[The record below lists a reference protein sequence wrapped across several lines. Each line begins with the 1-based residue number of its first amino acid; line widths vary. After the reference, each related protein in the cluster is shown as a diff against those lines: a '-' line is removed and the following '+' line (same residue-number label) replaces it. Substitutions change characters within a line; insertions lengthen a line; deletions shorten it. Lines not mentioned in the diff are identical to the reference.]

1 MAIIK
6 CPECGRQISDKA
18 PICPNCGVEIAGKI
32 TKCTQCG
39 ETYFSNQA
47 YCPNCQHPTYAPGDN
62 ANASTAEPVQNN
74 KTSMP
79 GASVS
84 AASSTPDNEGQ
95 DRKNSQ
101 KKKVMALIAALCIA
115 LLVGGTGFYFYYNAK
130 KAKEKEAF
138 AFAIR
143 SDDPTVLQTYL
154 DNHLDAPTSHRD
166 SIMLRLELLKKI
178 DKDWTNVLVSGSRAA
193 LADYL
198 AKHPDSEY
206 SIEAKHKIDSI
217 DWESA
222 SNENTMEAMQ
232 LYLTRH
238 ANGEHVDEANMVMK
252 EIKAKTVQDE
262 DRNMVASSLRRFFQ
276 SINARNEAD
285 LQASVTPVISNFLG
299 KTNASKADVVTFMN
313 KIYKDDITNMNWY
326 LNDDYQINKK
336 EIGIDQYEYTVAF
349 SAIQKIERT
358 DPSKEK
364 EVRYQITA
372 SINPDGL
379 ISAMSM
385 TKILE

>member
-47 YCPNCQHPTYAPGDN
+47 CCPNCQHPTY
-62 ANASTAEPVQNN
+62 
-74 KTSMP
+74 
-79 GASVS
+79 VS
-84 AASSTPDNEGQ
+84 GRKADESSASSAPSEHTSAPETSSSVASPTPDNGGQ
-95 DRKNSQ
+95 PRKKTQ
-101 KKKVMALIAALCIA
+101 KRKVTVLIAALCIA
-115 LLVGGTGFYFYYNAK
+115 LMLGGTGFYFYYHAK
-130 KAKEKEAF
+130 QTKENEAF
-138 AFAIR
+138 AFAIQ

-154 DNHLDAPTSHRD
+154 NNHLDAPASHRD
-166 SIMLRLELLKKI
+166 SIVLRLQLLKNI
-178 DKDWTNVLVSGSRAA
+178 DKDWTNALVSGSRTA
-193 LADYL
+193 LAAYL
-198 AKHPDSEY
+198 AKHPNSEY

-217 DWESA
+217 DWEDA
-222 SNENTMEAMQ
+222 FNENTVDAMQ

-238 ANGEHVDEANMVMK
+238 ANGEHVDEANMMIK
-252 EIKAKTVQDE
+252 EIKTKTVQDE

-276 SINARNEAD
+276 SINTRNETE

-313 KIYKDDITNMNWY
+313 KIYKEDITNMNWH
-326 LNDDYQINKK
+326 LTNDYQINKK
-336 EIGIDQYEYTVAF
+336 EIGDEQYEYTVVF

-358 DPSKEK
+358 DESKEK
-364 EVRYQITA
+364 EARYQITA
-372 SINPDGL
+372 SINPEGL
-379 ISAMSM
+379 ISAMTM

>member
-18 PICPNCGVEIAGKI
+18 PVCPNCGVEIAGKI

-62 ANASTAEPVQNN
+62 AYESTAEPVQSNQ
-74 KTSMP
+74 TSMP
-79 GASVS
+79 GSSASV
-84 AASSTPDNEGQ
+84 ASPPPDNEGQ

-101 KKKVMALIAALCIA
+101 KKKAMALIAALCIA

-143 SDDPTVLQTYL
+143 SDEPTVLQTYL

-217 DWESA
+217 DWENA
-222 SNENTMEAMQ
+222 SNENTVEAMQ
-232 LYLTRH
+232 LYLARH

-276 SINARNEAD
+276 SINARNETD

-364 EVRYQITA
+364 EARYQITA